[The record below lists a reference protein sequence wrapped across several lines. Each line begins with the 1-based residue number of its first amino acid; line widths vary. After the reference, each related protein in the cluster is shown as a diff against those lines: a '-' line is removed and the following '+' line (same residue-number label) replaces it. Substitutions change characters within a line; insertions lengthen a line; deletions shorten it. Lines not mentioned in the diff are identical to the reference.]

1 MTGETETADTDGDA
15 ERRCEHL
22 EYRADERFPT
32 ERAFCTVVGEFV
44 QPVRADVCNARYD
57 LAPAEHCEYYREHEG
72 IEDEWLTGDSD
83 AEANEAAGDGSEGS

>member
-1 MTGETETADTDGDA
+1 MASDADPPDTTASTDTDP
-15 ERRCEHL
+15 CEHL
-22 EYRADERFPT
+22 EYREDDRFPT

-72 IEDEWLTGDSD
+72 IEDEWLTGDG
-83 AEANEAAGDGSEGS
+83 AASGDDGSEGA